1 MSFTALGDGVNVAS
15 RLEGLNKHYGTTI
28 LVSETVY
35 EEARDSFAFRLVDVV
50 AVKGR
55 MRGVRIYELLGR
67 ADAAA
72 DRGPQRAYE
81 RALEQYWARDFV
93 GALTILEAQLADP
106 PSRVLAERAR
116 ALAANPP
123 PAEWDGVYVARA
135 K

>member
-1 MSFTALGDGVNVAS
+1 
-15 RLEGLNKHYGTTI
+15 
-28 LVSETVY
+28 
-35 EEARDSFAFRLVDVV
+35 
-50 AVKGR
+50 
-55 MRGVRIYELLGR
+55 
-67 ADAAA
+67 
-72 DRGPQRAYE
+72 
-81 RALEQYWARDFV
+81 V